1 MTTQYEISI
10 LRLSS
15 YIKSKV
21 TSIAK
26 RHKILESVIYNDLDV
41 LLSESS
47 EHFAEKGLE
56 TLSVKNVGEDNGNI

>member
-15 YIKSKV
+15 IIKSNV
-21 TSIAK
+21 SRIAK
-26 RHKILESVIYNDLDV
+26 RNKILESVIYSDLDV

-47 EHFAEKGLE
+47 EHFAEKSLE